1 MTPPVVIGIDPG
13 LSGAIAAL
21 DATDGQLVWVLD
33 MPTLG
38 KVVNAAELAD
48 MLGGEQIRTAA
59 VEAVHAMPRQGVST
73 SFNFGVSLGIVLGVL
88 GALDVPVT
96 HPTPQAWKKAMG
108 VTADKA
114 SSRRR
119 ATDLWPAWSGTFAR
133 VKDDGRAESALIARH
148 AWVNLA
154 GLVGL

>member
-21 DATDGQLVWVLD
+21 DAIDGRLIWVED
-33 MPTLG
+33 MPALG
-38 KVVNAAELAD
+38 KRVNAAHLAD
-48 MLGGEQIRTAA
+48 LLEGERIVTAA
-59 VEAVHAMPRQGVST
+59 VEAVHAMPRQGVSS

-96 HPTPQAWKKAMG
+96 HPTPAAWKKAMG

-119 ATDLWPAWSGTFAR
+119 ATDLWPAMSGTFAR

-154 GLVGL
+154 GQVGL

>member
-1 MTPPVVIGIDPG
+1 VTPPTVIGIDPG
-13 LSGAIAAL
+13 LHGAIACL
-21 DATDGQLVWVLD
+21 DATDGHLIWVED

-48 MLGGEQIRTAA
+48 LLGGERIITAA
-59 VEAVHAMPRQGVST
+59 VEAVHAMPRQGVSS

-88 GALDVPVT
+88 GALDVAVT
-96 HPTPQAWKKAMG
+96 HPTPAAWKKAMG

-133 VKDDGRAESALIARH
+133 VKDDGRAEAALIARH

-154 GLVGL
+154 GQVGL